1 MMDATKVNYNYL
13 DSQIESC
20 LIHHIKLKNKYIYI
34 LLMHYKCKCRGNIY
48 NISVKEVFLLVCI
61 CETSFYSYIQ
71 MRGKTSH
78 PQTELQETK
87 QSKKKKNCMFEYF
100 AGFVPNIQHL
110 YWGQYTQKYQNKS
123 LEQKKKV

>member
-34 LLMHYKCKCRGNIY
+34 LLMHYECKCRGNIY

-87 QSKKKKNCMFEYF
+87 QSKKKKK
-100 AGFVPNIQHL
+100 L
-110 YWGQYTQKYQNKS
+110 YVQVLCWICSKYTAPLLGPVYP
-123 LEQKKKV
+123 KVSKQIP